1 MDDYEKTRVTLL
13 QRIRAENDEQPWE
26 EFIDI
31 YSPFI
36 YAVIRK
42 MNISQ
47 HDAEDLTQHVLLL
60 LWKKLPGM
68 DLAGINKFRNWIA
81 AVTKNAVIDYIRKRS
96 RDADKLEQ
104 AARSAD
110 LAFLNSINVPDIDG
124 VVQAQWMIHIT
135 NLALKNIRPLFS
147 ARAIEVFQLSLQG
160 LSIQEIA
167 ERLSIAEKSVSQ
179 MKSRV
184 KKRLIGEVE
193 LLRGEIER

>member
-1 MDDYEKTRVTLL
+1 M
-13 QRIRAENDEQPWE
+13 
-26 EFIDI
+26 
-31 YSPFI
+31 
-36 YAVIRK
+36 
-42 MNISQ
+42 
-47 HDAEDLTQHVLLL
+47 
-60 LWKKLPGM
+60 
-68 DLAGINKFRNWIA
+68 
-81 AVTKNAVIDYIRKRS
+81 
-96 RDADKLEQ
+96 EQ
-104 AARSAD
+104 ATRSAD

-167 ERLSIAEKSVSQ
+167 ERLSIAEKSVSR